1 MPDRRRPDE
10 GAYTYR
16 KDGAARKGR
25 LSAATCAK
33 AALAPAAQSAT
44 LRPLFRQHS
53 YRIRNTGPARNTQIK
68 RRQQMSE
75 ITQSQGGAI
84 DAADVARFSALAA
97 EWWDPDGPFRPL
109 HRINPCRL
117 QFIRARAEEHFGLD
131 AKSLHPLA
139 GLRVADIGCGGGL
152 LSEPLAR
159 LGARVTGVDASA
171 EGIAAARLHA
181 REVGLEIDYRH
192 GTAEDL
198 AAGGERFDMVVAM
211 EIIEHVP
218 DPQGFVTAAA
228 APIAPGGLFLGATL
242 NRTMK
247 SLALAK
253 IAAEYI
259 LRWVPAGTH
268 DWRHFLKPSEFA
280 RLLRHAGL
288 SVTCLQGMSYDIIHD
303 RWTLGEDL
311 DINYMIAAVKPSS

>member
-1 MPDRRRPDE
+1 
-10 GAYTYR
+10 
-16 KDGAARKGR
+16 
-25 LSAATCAK
+25 
-33 AALAPAAQSAT
+33 
-44 LRPLFRQHS
+44 
-53 YRIRNTGPARNTQIK
+53 
-68 RRQQMSE
+68 MSE
-75 ITQSQGGAI
+75 MIQPQGGAI

-117 QFIRARAEEHFGLD
+117 QFIRTQAEAHFGLD
-131 AKSLHPLA
+131 QKSLLPLV

-159 LGARVTGVDASA
+159 LGAKVTGVDASA

-181 REVGLEIDYRH
+181 HEVGLDIDYRH
-192 GTAEDL
+192 GTAEEL
-198 AAGGERFDMVVAM
+198 AAGGESFDMVVAM

-218 DPQGFVTAAA
+218 EPQSFITATAAL
-228 APIAPGGLFLGATL
+228 IAPGGLFLGATL
-242 NRTMK
+242 NRTVK

-288 SVTCLQGMSYDIIHD
+288 SVTCLKGMSYDVLHD
-303 RWTLGEDL
+303 RWTLSDEL
-311 DINYMIAAVKPSS
+311 DINYMIAASKPSF